1 VLDHEQQVRPDRG
14 YLARNGPLAN
24 DAFSNRMHHSTFA
37 LCGTIRIHALL
48 FAHSCGKCMRARTTD
63 VSPGVSQ

>member
-1 VLDHEQQVRPDRG
+1 VLDHEQQVRPDRR

-48 FAHSCGKCMRARTTD
+48 ADFCGKRMRARTTD